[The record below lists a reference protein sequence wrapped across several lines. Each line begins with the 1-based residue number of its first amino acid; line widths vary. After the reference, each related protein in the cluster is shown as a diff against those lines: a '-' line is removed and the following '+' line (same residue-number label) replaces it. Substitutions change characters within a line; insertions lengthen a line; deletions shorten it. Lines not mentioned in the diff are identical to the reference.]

1 MMTGRMVVTRPTN
14 PHITRMK
21 SVSFTKS
28 RSRRLARWRGLLM
41 VILLAIPAF
50 LSVSAARAEPIAEAI
65 DRIGGNVLFLRHAL
79 APGFGDPP
87 QFAIADCATQRNLND
102 AGRAQARAIG
112 AYMKRHDI
120 VPDTILSS
128 QWCRCQDTARDMAI
142 GPFST
147 HIGLNSFFDG
157 HVDRGHTLAAL
168 RVYMTTIAPDR
179 LDLMVTH
186 QVVISAITGITPR
199 SGGMVVYNSHTG
211 EAVSVPLS
219 ID

>member
-21 SVSFTKS
+21 PLSFTQS
-28 RSRRLARWRGLLM
+28 RSHRLTRWRGLLV

-50 LSVSAARAEPIAEAI
+50 LSMSAARAEPIAEAI

-87 QFAIADCATQRNLND
+87 QFAIDDCATQRNLND

-112 AYMKRHDI
+112 AYMTRHDI
-120 VPDTILSS
+120 VPDAILSS

-157 HVDRGHTLAAL
+157 HVDRGRTLAAL
-168 RVYMTTIAPDR
+168 RAHMATIAPDR

-186 QVVISAITGITPR
+186 QVVISAITGIAPR

>member
-1 MMTGRMVVTRPTN
+1 
-14 PHITRMK
+14 
-21 SVSFTKS
+21 
-28 RSRRLARWRGLLM
+28 M

-87 QFAIADCATQRNLND
+87 QFSIDDCATQRNLND

-128 QWCRCQDTARDMAI
+128 RWCRCQDTARDMAI

-168 RVYMTTIAPDR
+168 RAHMTTIAPDR

-186 QVVISAITGITPR
+186 QVVISAITGIAPR

>member
-21 SVSFTKS
+21 SLSFTQS
-28 RSRRLARWRGLLM
+28 RSRRLTRWRGLLM

-50 LSVSAARAEPIAEAI
+50 LSLSAARAEPIAEAI

-87 QFAIADCATQRNLND
+87 QFAIDDCATQRNLND

-168 RVYMTTIAPDR
+168 RAHMTTIAPDR

-186 QVVISAITGITPR
+186 QVVISAITGIAPR